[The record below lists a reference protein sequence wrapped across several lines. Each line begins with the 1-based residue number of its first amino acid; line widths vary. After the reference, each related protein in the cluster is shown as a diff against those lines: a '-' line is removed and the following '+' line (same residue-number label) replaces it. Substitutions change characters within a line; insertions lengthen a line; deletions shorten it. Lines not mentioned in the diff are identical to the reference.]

1 MAMTLIERIDVTSNS
16 NVAYTFSA
24 IPQTYTDLLLVTTM
38 FGVGSGIEGPFI
50 RINGITTNTYSYNML
65 RRNSTQGN
73 DGGYTAPNAFTA
85 PAVYSYGQTN
95 YPNFAGSGWV
105 YFPNYTNTNII
116 RAWNSF
122 AGASSNDN
130 TTSSAQNIITGQ
142 TSQTTAAMTSLT
154 ISGYGLAIATGTT
167 LSLYGIS

>member
-38 FGVGSGIEGPFI
+38 FGVGSNLDGPFV
-50 RINGITTNTYSYNML
+50 RINGITTATYSFNML
-65 RRNSTQGN
+65 RRNITANN
-73 DGGYTAPNAFTA
+73 DGGYTAPNLYSA
-85 PAVYSYGQTN
+85 PTVYSMGQTN
-95 YPNFAGSGWV
+95 YANFPGNGWC

-122 AGASSNDN
+122 AGASSND
-130 TTSSAQNIITGQ
+130 TTGNAQGIITGG
-142 TSQTTAAMTSLT
+142 TSQTSAAITSLT

>member
-16 NVAYTFSA
+16 NVAYTFSS
-24 IPQTYTDLLLVTTM
+24 IPQTHTDLLLVTTLL
-38 FGVGSGIEGPFI
+38 GVGSNSDGPFV
-50 RINGITTNTYSYNML
+50 RINGITTNTYSFNML
-65 RRNSTQGN
+65 RRNISANN
-73 DGGYTAPNAFTA
+73 DGGYTAPNAYAA
-85 PAVYSYGQTN
+85 PTVYSMGQTN
-95 YPNFAGSGWV
+95 YTNFAGNGWC

-122 AGASSNDN
+122 AGTSSND
-130 TTSSAQNIITGQ
+130 TTGNAQGIITGG

-154 ISGYGLAIATGTT
+154 ISGYGLAIATGST